1 MTANTIR
8 TGCLMPLTDDP
19 DIGLHYR
26 SPALD
31 GSIGH
36 VVTVPTFRR
45 PDQLRETLASIVAQR
60 FSRPFAIVVMENDA
74 EGMEGA
80 QAAEAFLTEKRF
92 PGLVVIARQRGNCH
106 AYNVGWKATL
116 QTFESL
122 EAIAV
127 IDDDEVAD
135 PDWLENLVHARERFG
150 VDMVGAPQIPI
161 FEQKTSER
169 WARHPVFTPAYAET
183 GRVPILYS
191 SGNVMIGRPVLD
203 AMPQPFLDPLFNFI
217 GGGDS
222 DFYSRARKSGF
233 RFAWC
238 NEAPVFETIPD
249 RRTERSWLRAR
260 SQREGAISAIIEK
273 RARPNPAG
281 RLRILAKS
289 LAMLALSPLRSM
301 RLWARTGSPVIGL
314 YFVDVAIG
322 RFIAEFG
329 QINEQ
334 YRNPESN

>member
-1 MTANTIR
+1 
-8 TGCLMPLTDDP
+8 MPPSDEP
-19 DIGLHYR
+19 DISFHYR

-31 GSIGH
+31 TAIRH

-45 PDQLRETLASIVAQR
+45 PDQLTETLQSVVAQR
-60 FSRPFAIVVMENDA
+60 FDRPLAVVVMENDA
-74 EGMEGA
+74 DGLDGA
-80 QAAEAFLTEKRF
+80 RAAEAFLSEHQF
-92 PGLVVIARQRGNCH
+92 PGLVVIAHQRGNCH
-106 AYNVGWKATL
+106 AYNAGWHATL
-116 QTFESL
+116 ATFPAL

-135 PDWLENLVHARERFG
+135 PDWLENLVHARERLG
-150 VDMVGAPQIPI
+150 ADMVGAPQIPI
-161 FEQKTSER
+161 FEHKASER
-169 WARHPVFTPAYAET
+169 WARHPVFTPAYAAT

-191 SGNVMIGRPVLD
+191 SGNVLIGRPVLD
-203 AMPQPFLDPLFNFI
+203 AMPEPFLDPLFNFI

-222 DFYSRARKSGF
+222 DFYRRAGERGF

-238 NEAPVFETIPD
+238 NEAPVFETVPD

-273 RARPNPAG
+273 RARPGPFG
-281 RLRILAKS
+281 RLRTFAKS
-289 LAMLALSPLRSM
+289 LAMLVLSPLRSL
-301 RLWARTGSPVIGL
+301 RLWGRTGSPVIGL